1 MKLLR
6 AALCILLGSALLVLL
21 AGLLGSAAPEFD
33 LANLVVVPFAL
44 LGLVCALALLFMVRR
59 RWKKVGMAAAALAS
73 GFMLIPPAAPPSA
86 CPSGTARLRVAWLNA
101 EGSNNP
107 APIMAWLGREDPAL
121 VAFGE
126 LSKGGSLAVR
136 AAVAE
141 RWPHAQSCLRELGC
155 STIIYA
161 RDRPTAQEG
170 LARGNPINRK
180 ALSAVR
186 MSFALD
192 DGTQLNVMAAHLS
205 RVLPLGKQAAELAEL
220 ESHIDKPADTIILG
234 DFNATRRMH
243 VLRDFAARNGF
254 GVGKA
259 DAPTW
264 PQTFDGRETTPIIQI
279 DQTLAGRNWAIED
292 LRTSPDLGSDHRGL
306 VADLCRLG

>member
-1 MKLLR
+1 V
-6 AALCILLGSALLVLL
+6 A
-21 AGLLGSAAPEFD
+21 
-33 LANLVVVPFAL
+33 PFAL

-59 RWKKVGMAAAALAS
+59 RWKKAGMAAAALAS
-73 GFMLIPPAAPPSA
+73 GFMLIPHAAPPSA
-86 CPSGTARLRVAWLNA
+86 CPAGTARLRVAWLNA
-101 EGSNNP
+101 EGASNP
-107 APIMAWLGREDPAL
+107 EAIMAWLDRENPAL
-121 VAFGE
+121 VAFAE
-126 LSKGGSLAVR
+126 LSRGGSIEVR
-136 AAVAE
+136 AAAAE
-141 RWPHAQSCLRELGC
+141 RWPHVQSCLSELAC

-170 LARGNPINRK
+170 LARGNPMNRK

-192 DGTQLNVMAAHLS
+192 DGVGLNVMAAHLS
-205 RVLPLGKQAAELAEL
+205 RVFPLGKQGAELAEL
-220 ESHIDKPADTIILG
+220 ETHLEKPADTIILG

-264 PQTFDGRETTPIIQI
+264 PQSFDGRETVPVIQI
-279 DQTLAGRNWAIED
+279 DQTLVGRNWAIED
-292 LRTSPDLGSDHRGL
+292 LRRSPDLGSDHRGL
-306 VADLCRLG
+306 VADLCRRL